1 MFTKTSIHRAGR
13 RSLSLAALIAA
24 AGGLILVGASPVAA
38 DASSNQIVTGTS
50 PGGTLSITAPG
61 ALTLP
66 SLIGGSS
73 TAATN
78 LGSLTWTDTMN
89 DAAVSS
95 VTLAATNLWEAA
107 GAGLYIPWARFTITV
122 DPAPVPNVNNTG
134 AAVVVPAGSPYVLA
148 GTPTT
153 DFATYSTPITLA
165 TGSATSEGSW
175 TAANNKITVSVP
187 ANTTPGTLFT
197 ATVQYTVIG

>member
-1 MFTKTSIHRAGR
+1 MFKKTSIPTAGR
-13 RSLSLAALIAA
+13 RSLSLATVVVA
-24 AGGLILVGASPVAA
+24 AGGLILIGASPVAA
-38 DASSNQIVTGTS
+38 DASATQLVTGTS
-50 PGGTLSITAPG
+50 QAGLLTITAPG

-66 SLIGGSS
+66 TLVGGST

-78 LGSLTWTDTMN
+78 LGSLSWTDTMN

-95 VTLAATNLWEAA
+95 VTMAATNLWQAA

-134 AAVVVPAGSPYVLA
+134 AAIVVPAGSPYVLA
-148 GTPTT
+148 GTATT

-165 TGSATSEGSW
+165 TGSATSEGTW
-175 TAANNKITVSVP
+175 TAANNKITISVP
-187 ANTTPGTLFT
+187 ANTTPGTTMT
-197 ATVQYTVIG
+197 ATIQYTVTG

>member
-1 MFTKTSIHRAGR
+1 MYKKTSTPTAGR
-13 RSLSLAALIAA
+13 RSLSLATVIVA
-24 AGGLILVGASPVAA
+24 AGGMILIGASPVAA
-38 DASSNQIVTGTS
+38 DASATQTVTATS
-50 PGGTLSITAPG
+50 QAGLLSIPAPGTLI
-61 ALTLP
+61 LP

-107 GAGLYIPWARFTITV
+107 GAGLYIPWGRFTITV
-122 DPAPVPNVNNTG
+122 DPAPVPNANNTG

-165 TGSATSEGSW
+165 TGSATSEGTW
-175 TAANNKITVSVP
+175 TQANNQIVVDVP
-187 ANTTPGTLFT
+187 ANTTPGTLFS
-197 ATVQYTVIG
+197 ATIQYTVTG